1 MKNSVSAAQLMVDAS
16 PRVVSV
22 RGDWVESES
31 VENALDPEDLL
42 LLQSVLRDTNNTRL
56 LDVDCV
62 SRLREDNTTTRHLL
76 YVLPEVIPFE
86 LRVVVQTRRVT
97 ALPLLDDL
105 GFGGGFGLCGVMVS
119 SVAVAAV
126 STAICN
132 ITPDI
137 MIEDGNEM
145 NSVGPVAHVPKLKRD
160 DGESLDGK
168 KTREP
173 PAHGRLREVRWR
185 WLNQVRTHRH
195 K

>member
-1 MKNSVSAAQLMVDAS
+1 VLLVSRKTDWSRRRSSGSSAFSTDSDSTQS
-16 PRVVSV
+16 PRT
-22 RGDWVESES
+22 E
-31 VENALDPEDLL
+31 
-42 LLQSVLRDTNNTRL
+42 
-56 LDVDCV
+56 
-62 SRLREDNTTTRHLL
+62 TTRHLL